1 MTTVMIQTTAS
12 PTTTG
17 GRSSTTAFLRVHFSA
32 AVTSYRIWR
41 GQDDPGL
48 VILEET
54 YESRE
59 AAEGALNNPD
69 LLPELVTAGVEMS
82 SVRIDYVDE
91 LESGS
96 H

>member
-1 MTTVMIQTTAS
+1 MTTVMIHH
-12 PTTTG
+12 
-17 GRSSTTAFLRVHFSA
+17 RVADYDRWKNEYDRIFEGPLSA

>member
-1 MTTVMIQTTAS
+1 MTTVMIHH
-12 PTTTG
+12 
-17 GRSSTTAFLRVHFSA
+17 RVADSDGWKVEYDRIFEGPRSA
-32 AVTSYRIWR
+32 AVRSYRIWR

-59 AAEGALNNPD
+59 AAEGALNNPA
-69 LLPELVTAGVEMS
+69 LLPELVAAGVEMS

>member
-1 MTTVMIQTTAS
+1 MTTVMIHH
-12 PTTTG
+12 
-17 GRSSTTAFLRVHFSA
+17 RVADYDRWKIEYDRIFEGPLSA

-59 AAEGALNNPD
+59 AAEGALNNPN

>member
-1 MTTVMIQTTAS
+1 MTTVMIHHRVADYDKWKIEYDRIFDS
-12 PTTTG
+12 P
-17 GRSSTTAFLRVHFSA
+17 LSA
-32 AVTSYRIWR
+32 AVQSYRIWR